1 MAKAQAMAY
10 DGERAMFEAYGR
22 NKYAST
28 GVIQWML
35 NNGWPSNMW
44 HLYDYYL
51 QPAGGYFG
59 TKKACE
65 PLHIQFSYDDRS
77 VVVVNSV
84 NRPFPGLTAEAS
96 MYDFDLRRLFFRQTR
111 LDSAADS
118 VQRLFIIPADRVPAG
133 VHFVALRLT
142 DPGGRVVST
151 NFYGL
156 PKTLSTFDWAVEHQK
171 DHPYYT
177 AVTSY
182 EDLSQL
188 SQLLKVR
195 LDAAASFVRR
205 GKSDDVRV
213 QIKNP
218 SRELAFQIR
227 LALVDGKTG
236 DEILP
241 VLWEDNY
248 LSLLPGESRT
258 LVAHYDSPVR
268 TQALKLEVHGWN
280 IEGTTAPVASA
291 GAGGGGVE
299 EGWKRWRPRSMARMK
314 ASPGAAGRNPNQ

>member
-1 MAKAQAMAY
+1 MAY

-84 NRPFPGLTAEAS
+84 NRAFPGLTAEAS
-96 MYDFDLRRLFFRQTR
+96 MYDFDLHQLFFRRTR
-111 LDSAADS
+111 FDCAADS
-118 VQRLFIIPADRVPAG
+118 VQRLFAIPADRVPTG
-133 VHFVALRLT
+133 VHFVALRLI
-142 DPGGRVVST
+142 DSSGRVLST
-151 NFYGL
+151 NFYWL

-171 DHPYYT
+171 NHPYYT
-177 AVTSY
+177 AVTRY

-188 SQLLKVR
+188 NQLREVHV
-195 LDAAASFVRR
+195 DTTASLRHQSS
-205 GKSDDVRV
+205 GHDVRV

-227 LALVDGKTG
+227 LALVDAESG

-258 LVAHYDSPVR
+258 VIARYEPFTR
-268 TQALKLEVHGWN
+268 TRPLRLEIDGWN
-280 IEGTTAPVASA
+280 VEAATEPVQAVADVRRKRPAPSA
-291 GAGGGGVE
+291 VR
-299 EGWKRWRPRSMARMK
+299 KQP
-314 ASPGAAGRNPNQ
+314 